1 MLPQIA
7 PAGMDGLSLCGSKA
21 AFVQGGSER
30 VPLPSSKPHVV
41 RAPDLPTISASGS
54 AWGVKVKRVKQE
66 LQQGR
71 EARVPASRSSEA
83 TLQGRGASATARDGA
98 VSSGSKSAVLGTD
111 QGLEGLAATRGG
123 EGLEGW
129 GEDDSDVLLNAVRH
143 HADGATWL
151 SVAPASSSAAARRWP
166 MVDSVDDKE
175 NNPGRLTARGQDDGK
190 PNIQL
195 APAHPENEQPTSDP
209 HRPGLLEAARRDTG
223 KRSRGEGTGG
233 RSGGAAR
240 KDELIQRGSL
250 PRLTARSRAPSC
262 PEPQDRDASRRIAS
276 VPSSDISHSAKQTAP
291 TPAAATRRGGGTG
304 PGPTLT
310 GIMGKG
316 RLASTL
322 PTPSSQQLPGSD
334 DKTHMH
340 ALLSGSH
347 VGQAAA
353 SVARRA
359 RSADDPPYSGAHGGG
374 GTGGEVRA
382 GAGREDTVQRDM
394 VKEVRE
400 KAPVDL
406 AALMQKAKE
415 RIAAKKQKE
424 RQQMQ
429 EWEAHQERVKRERQ
443 EAKEGADAEVAQ
455 RRAAIYAFN
464 YLMHQQEW
472 GAWLEFERA
481 RERGRAEGRER
492 GREREGEKGAW
503 LEFERE
509 QKDLKECKSRPS
521 SSSSSASKRRTP
533 ALALPATTNPAAAA
547 CWSDGDVP
555 AADDA
560 DDDEEEECL
569 WKDEME

>member
-41 RAPDLPTISASGS
+41 RAPDLPTIAASGS

-71 EARVPASRSSEA
+71 EARVPASLTIQSRVPASRSSEA
-83 TLQGRGASATARDGA
+83 TLQGSGARANERGRAG
-98 VSSGSKSAVLGTD
+98 SSGSTGAVLGTD
-111 QGLEGLAATRGG
+111 QGLEGLAATRGA
-123 EGLEGW
+123 EELEGW
-129 GEDDSDVLLNAVRH
+129 GEDDSDALLKAVRH
-143 HADGATWL
+143 HVDGATWL
-151 SVAPASSSAAARRWP
+151 SAAPASSSAEARRWP
-166 MVDSVDDKE
+166 VMVDSVDDKE
-175 NNPGRLTARGQDDGK
+175 NNPGRRTARGQDDGK

-195 APAHPENEQPTSDP
+195 APAHPAKEQPTSDP
-209 HRPGLLEAARRDTG
+209 HRPGALEAACRDTG

-233 RSGGAAR
+233 RGGGAAR
-240 KDELIQRGSL
+240 KDELIPRGSL

-262 PEPQDRDASRRIAS
+262 PEPQDRDASRRFAS
-276 VPSSDISHSAKQTAP
+276 VPSSDTSHSAKPSAP
-291 TPAAATRRGGGTG
+291 TPSAATRRGGGTG
-304 PGPTLT
+304 PGPTLI

-334 DKTHMH
+334 DKTRMH
-340 ALLSGSH
+340 ALLSVSH

-359 RSADDPPYSGAHGGG
+359 RSADDPPYSGAHGAR
-374 GTGGEVRA
+374 GTGGEVGA
-382 GAGREDTVQRDM
+382 CAGREDTVQRDM
-394 VKEVRE
+394 VNEVRE

-455 RRAAIYAFN
+455 RRAAIYALN

-472 GAWLEFERA
+472 GAWLEFER
-481 RERGRAEGRER
+481 ER
-492 GREREGEKGAW
+492 
-503 LEFERE
+503 
-509 QKDLKECKSRPS
+509 KDLKEGKSRPS
-521 SSSSSASKRRTP
+521 SSSSSACKRRTP
-533 ALALPATTNPAAAA
+533 ALALPATTNSP
-547 CWSDGDVP
+547 
-555 AADDA
+555 A
-560 DDDEEEECL
+560 DDDEEEEECL
-569 WKDEME
+569 WKEEMEEARLSGSLPTEEMDHDGVL

>member
-7 PAGMDGLSLCGSKA
+7 PAGMDELLLCGSKA

-41 RAPDLPTISASGS
+41 RTADLPTIAASGS

-66 LQQGR
+66 LGR

-83 TLQGRGASATARDGA
+83 TQQGSGARATARGGA
-98 VSSGSKSAVLGTD
+98 GSSGSTAAVLGTD
-111 QGLEGLAATRGG
+111 QSLEGLAATRGG
-123 EGLEGW
+123 EELEGW
-129 GEDDSDVLLNAVRH
+129 GEDDCDALLKAVSH

-151 SVAPASSSAAARRWP
+151 SATHASSSAAARRWP
-166 MVDSVDDKE
+166 VMVDSVDDKE
-175 NNPGRLTARGQDDGK
+175 NNPGRRTARGQDDGK

-195 APAHPENEQPTSDP
+195 APAHPAKEQNACDP
-209 HRPGLLEAARRDTG
+209 HRPGPLEAARRDTG

-233 RSGGAAR
+233 RGGGAAR
-240 KDELIQRGSL
+240 KDELIQRGIL

-262 PEPQDRDASRRIAS
+262 PEPQDRDASRRVAS
-276 VPSSDISHSAKQTAP
+276 VPSSDTSHSAKQTAP
-291 TPAAATRRGGGTG
+291 TPSAATRRGGGTG

-310 GIMGKG
+310 GIIGKG

-322 PTPSSQQLPGSD
+322 PTPSSQKLPGSD

-340 ALLSGSH
+340 ALLSVSH

-374 GTGGEVRA
+374 GTGEVGA

-455 RRAAIYAFN
+455 RRAAIYALN

-481 RERGRAEGRER
+481 REREGGEGRER
-492 GREREGEKGAW
+492 GREREGDRVAW

-509 QKDLKECKSRPS
+509 QKDLKGGKSRPS

-533 ALALPATTNPAAAA
+533 ALALQATTNPAAPAG
-547 CWSDGDVP
+547 WSDGDVP

-560 DDDEEEECL
+560 DDDEEECL